1 MTLRDFQKDFNK
13 NFKTQLRKLQ
23 SLAKEISGQV
33 LDQAEDGALKR
44 SLNSALDLLRPHSLS
59 LGLRIARLSDSL
71 CELVIPRKDRN
82 LDEQGHI
89 LEGVLI
95 SSAVEAFKILLRR
108 NLGSNELQIVCK
120 HASFEL
126 LRLGQGDL
134 RVRANLP
141 EIQRE
146 SLLAELGRAKQTQI
160 EAPVLIFEKTEQLC
174 AQVQMSFYISQQS
187 KIEWK

>member
-1 MTLRDFQKDFNK
+1 MTLRDFHQDFNK
-13 NFKTQLRKLQ
+13 NFNTQLRKLQ
-23 SLAKEISGQV
+23 SLAKEFSSQV

-59 LGLRIARLSDSL
+59 MGLRIAKLSDSQ
-71 CELVIPRKDRN
+71 CELVIPVKARN
-82 LDEQGHI
+82 LDEQGYI

-108 NLGSNELQIVCK
+108 NLGSSELQMICK
-120 HASFEL
+120 SATFEF

-134 RVRANLP
+134 RVRVNLP

-146 SLLAELGRAKQTQI
+146 SLLAELGNAKQTPI
-160 EAPVLIFEKTEQLC
+160 DAPALIFDKTEQLC
-174 AQVQMSFYISQQS
+174 AQVQMSFFISQQS